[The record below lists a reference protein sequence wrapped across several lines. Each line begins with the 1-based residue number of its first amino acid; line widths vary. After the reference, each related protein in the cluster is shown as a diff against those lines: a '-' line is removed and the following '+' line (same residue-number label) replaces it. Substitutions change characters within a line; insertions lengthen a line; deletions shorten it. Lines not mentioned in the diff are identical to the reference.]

1 MTKTDQDFLP
11 HHESTSLHSHKR
23 DFLPHRPMCTSPPSA
38 CSTAATTTTTTT
50 TATTSILQQHHRQ
63 RLSCPVFVDGHFPR
77 VATRVS
83 QKKRSSP
90 LATRTSSDKLF
101 VLELALI
108 LRQQQHLKFQNH
120 EEIKFREWKPAAK
133 VTRRK
138 SSALCICS
146 H

>member
-1 MTKTDQDFLP
+1 MTKTEQDFLP
-11 HHESTSLHSHKR
+11 HHESTALHSHKR

-38 CSTAATTTTTTT
+38 SSAAATTTTTTT
-50 TATTSILQQHHRQ
+50 NSPPLQQHHRQ

-83 QKKRSSP
+83 KKKRSSP
-90 LATRTSSDKLF
+90 LATRTSSDKL
-101 VLELALI
+101 VILELALI

-138 SSALCICS
+138 SSLCICS